1 MTDIIIPLNGHVR
14 IKVWEKQEDGSE
26 IQTSD
31 KTIKNLIVNV
41 GKESILKYLGNISGG
56 GYANSIGVGDSSTTA
71 APAQTDLQAS
81 TNKFWKTIAST
92 DRVYISNT
100 LYVSADFGYT
110 EGNWT
115 WNELGLRDS
124 QGTPVMWARQTDSS
138 PLVKTSTKR
147 AIVEWQLSL

>member
-41 GKESILKYLGNISGG
+41 GKESILKYLGNLSGG

-71 APAQTDLQAS
+71 AAAQTDLQAS
-81 TNKFWKTIAST
+81 TNKLWKSIAST
-92 DRVYISNT
+92 DIVYISNT
-100 LYVSADFGYT
+100 LNISADFGYT

-115 WNELGLRDS
+115 WNELGLRDN